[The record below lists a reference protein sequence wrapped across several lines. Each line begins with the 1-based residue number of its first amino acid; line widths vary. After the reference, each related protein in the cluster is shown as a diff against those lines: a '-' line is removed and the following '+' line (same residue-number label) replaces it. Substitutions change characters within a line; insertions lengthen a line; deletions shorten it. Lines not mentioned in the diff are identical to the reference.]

1 MSPPKRLCRL
11 LKPEINMNHN
21 YHLKLTAALG
31 LLVLGASTGRATNVT
46 TSCMPGALTT
56 YINGVNS
63 DCVQGSQSNIFNYGF
78 TFETRS
84 NDDLSDVPGNIQ
96 VTPNNPAGTLSFSG
110 FLNLPSG
117 SEESIQYFIGY
128 NIDPPPI
135 LTGDSISLDPF
146 NDAVLTLYVCQG
158 SVNGTSVTGTPY
170 FLGDIGGNF
179 LCGSTPNFS
188 GGTTTNILDSP
199 LTTTVSEIC
208 SQCGDPSGNVNFP
221 ATNQVGLLLEL
232 SLVAPP
238 EDVPG
243 GSGNGTFSDQST
255 VPEPAS
261 ALMFGSGLAV
271 AFGLRRLMHARLG
284 TR

>member
-1 MSPPKRLCRL
+1 
-11 LKPEINMNHN
+11 MNHN
-21 YHLKLTAALG
+21 YHLKLSAALG
-31 LLVLGASTGRATNVT
+31 LLVLGASIGRATNVT
-46 TSCMPGALTT
+46 SSCMPGALTT

-63 DCVQGSQSNIFNYGF
+63 DCVQGSQNNIFNYGF

-84 NDDLSDVPGNIQ
+84 SDDLSDVPGNIE
-96 VTPNNPAGTLSFSG
+96 VTPNNAAGTLSFSG
-110 FLNLPSG
+110 FMNLPSG

-158 SVNGTSVTGTPY
+158 SVNGSTVTGTPY
-170 FLGDIGGNF
+170 FQGDIGGNF
-179 LCGSTPNFS
+179 LCGTTPNYS
-188 GGTTTNILDSP
+188 GGTTTNILDSS
-199 LTTTVSEIC
+199 LTVTVSEIC
-208 SQCGDPSGNVNFP
+208 PECGDPSGMVTFP
-221 ATNQVGLLLEL
+221 PTSQLGLLLEL

-243 GSGNGTFSDQST
+243 GSGVGTFTDDAT

-261 ALMFGSGLAV
+261 ALMLGSGFAA
-271 AFGLRRLMHARLG
+271 AFALRRFIQGRL
-284 TR
+284 RSR